1 MKQSQNGTNFIKDQL
16 DSNLNYEL
24 TRNKPTDFTRKR
36 KIGPKELI
44 IYNMNKKGLSSKME
58 EYHFFKITGYE
69 SISTPGMLKQR
80 EKLNPE
86 IFRHLNDGLLNVYY
100 KDCKEEMKLYNG
112 YLLTATDGSE
122 FEIPNTKTSKESFG
136 STTSGYKK
144 TENVARAKVSIVIDI
159 LNKFVLDIC
168 IAKHRTNDMKLSKIH
183 RNQII
188 SKFRDYKIINIKDR
202 GYTSLEDMYYSINNN
217 IKFIQRLDS
226 KTFSKEIS
234 QMKSNDEEIEIQYEY
249 NRIKYLKKTAP
260 ELYQYYL
267 DGNTIKLRAIKINLE
282 TETETEILLTNLD
295 FTYEEMKE
303 LYKLRWSIESTYH
316 QLKENLKIETISSGK
331 EVIVKQE
338 ILSQMLV
345 YNIAQSHIN
354 VAESKITQEKY
365 KHEMKINHNMA
376 MGLLKDYF
384 IYIIME
390 EKAEKRLLLMD
401 EFEQLI
407 AKYLCP
413 IRKNRKYKRNK
424 QIKNKH
430 HINKRKTF

>member
-100 KDCKEEMKLYNG
+100 KDCKEEMKLYKG

-122 FEIPNTKTSKESFG
+122 FEIPNTKTSKENFG

-183 RNQII
+183 RDQII

-267 DGNTIKLRAIKINLE
+267 DGNTIKLRAIKIEL
-282 TETETEILLTNLD
+282 ETETEILLTNLD

>member
-86 IFRHLNDGLLNVYY
+86 IFRHLNEGLLNVYY
-100 KDCKEEMKLYNG
+100 KDCKEEMKLYKG

-183 RNQII
+183 REQII

-267 DGNTIKLRAIKINLE
+267 NGNTIKLRAIKIEL
-282 TETETEILLTNLD
+282 ETETEILLTNLD

-345 YNIAQSHIN
+345 YNIVQSHIN

-407 AKYLCP
+407 VKYLCP

-424 QIKNKH
+424 PIKNKH

>member
-1 MKQSQNGTNFIKDQL
+1 MKQNQSGTDFIRDQL
-16 DSNLNYEL
+16 DSKLNYEL
-24 TRNKPTDFTRKR
+24 TRNKATDFTRKR

-58 EYHFFKITGYE
+58 EYQFFKITGYE

-80 EKLNPE
+80 EKLNPN
-86 IFRHLNDGLLNVYY
+86 IFVHLNDGLLNVYY
-100 KDCKEEMKLYNG
+100 NDCKDEMKLYKG

-136 STTSGYKK
+136 RTTSGYKK
-144 TENVARAKVSIVIDI
+144 KETTARAKVSIVIDI
-159 LNKFVLDIC
+159 LNKFVLDVC
-168 IAKHRTNDMKLSKIH
+168 ISKHRTNDIKLSKIH
-183 RNQII
+183 RENMAF
-188 SKFRDYKIINIKDR
+188 KFSEYKIINIKDR
-202 GYTSLEDMYYSINNN
+202 GYVSLEDMYYSINND

-226 KTFSKEIS
+226 KSFNKEIK
-234 QMKSNDEEIEIQYEY
+234 QMKSNDEEIEIEYEY
-249 NRIKYLKKTAP
+249 NRIRYLKKTAP
-260 ELYQYYL
+260 ELYEYYL
-267 DGNTIKLRAIKINLE
+267 NGNTIKVRAVKIKL
-282 TETETEILLTNLD
+282 ETETEILLTNLD
-295 FTYEEMKE
+295 FTYEEIKE

-354 VAESKITQEKY
+354 VAETKINQKKY
-365 KHEMKINHNMA
+365 KYKMKINHNMA
-376 MGLLKDYF
+376 LGLLKDYF
-384 IYIIME
+384 IYILME
-390 EKAEKRLLLMD
+390 EKSKKRLLLMD

-407 AKYLCP
+407 IKYLCP
-413 IRKNRKYKRNK
+413 VRENRKYKRNK
-424 QIKNKH
+424 QIKNKY

>member
-86 IFRHLNDGLLNVYY
+86 IFRHLNDGLINVYY
-100 KDCKEEMKLYNG
+100 KDCKEEMKLYKG

-122 FEIPNTKTSKESFG
+122 FEIPNTKISKESFG
-136 STTSGYKK
+136 ITTSGYKK

-183 RNQII
+183 RERIL
-188 SKFRDYKIINIKDR
+188 SKFKDYKIINIKDR

-267 DGNTIKLRAIKINLE
+267 DGNTIKLRAIKIELE
-282 TETETEILLTNLD
+282 TENEILLTNLD

-354 VAESKITQEKY
+354 VAEAKIAQEKY

-390 EKAEKRLLLMD
+390 EKAEKRLSLMD

-407 AKYLCP
+407 IKYLCP

-424 QIKNKH
+424 QIRNKY

>member
-100 KDCKEEMKLYNG
+100 KDCKEEMKLYKG

-183 RNQII
+183 RDQII

-260 ELYQYYL
+260 ELYKHYL
-267 DGNTIKLRAIKINLE
+267 DGNTIKLRAIKIEL
-282 TETETEILLTNLD
+282 ETETEILLTNLD

-407 AKYLCP
+407 TKYLCP

>member
-1 MKQSQNGTNFIKDQL
+1 MRQSQNGTNFIRDQL
-16 DSNLNYEL
+16 ESKLNYEL
-24 TRNKPTDFTRKR
+24 LRNKTTDFTRKR

-58 EYHFFKITGYE
+58 EYQFFKITGYE

-80 EKLNPE
+80 EKLNPN
-86 IFRHLNDGLLNVYY
+86 IFEYLNNGLLDVYY
-100 KDCKEEMKLYNG
+100 QDCKEEMKLYKG

-122 FEIPNTKTSKESFG
+122 FEIPNTKTSKKSFG
-136 STTSGYKK
+136 STTSGRKK
-144 TENVARAKVSIVIDI
+144 TQTTARVKVSIVIDI
-159 LNKFVLDIC
+159 LNKFVLDVC

-183 RNQII
+183 RENMKLKFSNYKMI
-188 SKFRDYKIINIKDR
+188 SIKDR
-202 GYTSLEDMYYSINNN
+202 GYVSLEDIYYSIKND

-226 KTFSKEIS
+226 KSFNKEIS

-249 NRIKYLKKTAP
+249 NRIKTLKKTAP
-260 ELYQYYL
+260 ELYEYYL
-267 DGNTIKLRAIKINLE
+267 NGNTIKLRAVKIELE
-282 TETETEILLTNLD
+282 TEKEILLTNLD
-295 FTYEEMKE
+295 FTYEEIKE
-303 LYKLRWSIESTYH
+303 LYKLRWAIESTYH

-354 VAESKITQEKY
+354 VAEAKINQQKY
-365 KHEMKINHNMA
+365 KHKMKINHNMA
-376 MGLLKDYF
+376 MGLLKNYF

-390 EKAEKRLLLMD
+390 KSSKKRLLLMD

-407 AKYLCP
+407 LKYLCP
-413 IRKNRKYKRNK
+413 TRKNRKYKRNK
-424 QIKNKH
+424 KINNKH

>member
-267 DGNTIKLRAIKINLE
+267 DGNTIKLRAIKIEL
-282 TETETEILLTNLD
+282 ETETEILLTNLD

>member
-100 KDCKEEMKLYNG
+100 KDCKEEMKLYKG

-183 RNQII
+183 RDQII

-249 NRIKYLKKTAP
+249 NRIKYLKKIAP

-267 DGNTIKLRAIKINLE
+267 DGNTIKLRAIKIEL
-282 TETETEILLTNLD
+282 ETETEILLTNLD

>member
-80 EKLNPE
+80 EKLNSE

>member
-100 KDCKEEMKLYNG
+100 KDCKEEMKLYKG

-122 FEIPNTKTSKESFG
+122 FEIPNTKTSKENFG

-183 RNQII
+183 REQII

-267 DGNTIKLRAIKINLE
+267 DGNTIKLRAIKIEL
-282 TETETEILLTNLD
+282 ETETEILLTNLD

-407 AKYLCP
+407 VKYLCP

-424 QIKNKH
+424 QIRNKH

>member
-1 MKQSQNGTNFIKDQL
+1 MRQSQNGTNFIKNQL
-16 DSNLNYEL
+16 DYNLNYEL
-24 TRNKPTDFTRKR
+24 TRNNPTDFTRKR

-58 EYHFFKITGYE
+58 EYQFFKITGYE

-100 KDCKEEMKLYNG
+100 KDCKDEMKLYKG

-122 FEIPNTKTSKESFG
+122 FEIPNTKNSKKTFG

-183 RNQII
+183 RKQIR
-188 SKFRDYKIINIKDR
+188 SKFSDYKIINIKDR
-202 GYTSLEDMYYSINNN
+202 GYISLEDIYYSIKNN

-226 KTFSKEIS
+226 KTFKKEIS

-249 NRIKYLKKTAP
+249 NRIKHLKKTSP

-267 DGNTIKLRAIKINLE
+267 AGNTIKVRAIKIELD
-282 TETETEILLTNLD
+282 TETEILLTNLD
-295 FTYEEMKE
+295 FEHEEMKE
-303 LYKLRWSIESTYH
+303 LYKLRWSIEGTYH
-316 QLKENLKIETISSGK
+316 QLKENLKIETISSSK

-354 VAESKITQEKY
+354 VAESKIKQEKY
-365 KHEMKINHNMA
+365 KHKMKINHNMA

-390 EKAEKRLLLMD
+390 EKTENRLLLMD

-407 AKYLCP
+407 IRYLCP
-413 IRKNRKYKRNK
+413 VRRNRKYERNK

>member
-1 MKQSQNGTNFIKDQL
+1 
-16 DSNLNYEL
+16 
-24 TRNKPTDFTRKR
+24 
-36 KIGPKELI
+36 
-44 IYNMNKKGLSSKME
+44 
-58 EYHFFKITGYE
+58 
-69 SISTPGMLKQR
+69 
-80 EKLNPE
+80 
-86 IFRHLNDGLLNVYY
+86 
-100 KDCKEEMKLYNG
+100 
-112 YLLTATDGSE
+112 
-122 FEIPNTKTSKESFG
+122 
-136 STTSGYKK
+136 
-144 TENVARAKVSIVIDI
+144 
-159 LNKFVLDIC
+159 
-168 IAKHRTNDMKLSKIH
+168 
-183 RNQII
+183 
-188 SKFRDYKIINIKDR
+188 
-202 GYTSLEDMYYSINNN
+202 
-217 IKFIQRLDS
+217 
-226 KTFSKEIS
+226 
-234 QMKSNDEEIEIQYEY
+234 MKSNDEEIEIQYEY

-267 DGNTIKLRAIKINLE
+267 DGNTIKLRAIKIEL
-282 TETETEILLTNLD
+282 ETETEILLTNLD

>member
-100 KDCKEEMKLYNG
+100 KDCKEEMKLYKG

-183 RNQII
+183 RDQII

-267 DGNTIKLRAIKINLE
+267 DGNTIKLRAIKIEL
-282 TETETEILLTNLD
+282 ETETEILLTNLD

-354 VAESKITQEKY
+354 VAESKIKQEKY

-430 HINKRKTF
+430 HINKRKIF

>member
-100 KDCKEEMKLYNG
+100 KDCKEEMKLYKG

-183 RNQII
+183 RDQII

-267 DGNTIKLRAIKINLE
+267 DGNTIKLRAIKIEL
-282 TETETEILLTNLD
+282 ETETEILLTNLD

-354 VAESKITQEKY
+354 VAESKIKQEKY

>member
-234 QMKSNDEEIEIQYEY
+234 
-249 NRIKYLKKTAP
+249 
-260 ELYQYYL
+260 
-267 DGNTIKLRAIKINLE
+267 
-282 TETETEILLTNLD
+282 
-295 FTYEEMKE
+295 
-303 LYKLRWSIESTYH
+303 
-316 QLKENLKIETISSGK
+316 
-331 EVIVKQE
+331 
-338 ILSQMLV
+338 
-345 YNIAQSHIN
+345 
-354 VAESKITQEKY
+354 
-365 KHEMKINHNMA
+365 
-376 MGLLKDYF
+376 
-384 IYIIME
+384 
-390 EKAEKRLLLMD
+390 
-401 EFEQLI
+401 
-407 AKYLCP
+407 
-413 IRKNRKYKRNK
+413 
-424 QIKNKH
+424 
-430 HINKRKTF
+430 

>member
-1 MKQSQNGTNFIKDQL
+1 MKQSQSGTNFIKDQI
-16 DSNLNYEL
+16 DFHLNYEMV
-24 TRNKPTDFTRKR
+24 RNNPTDFTRKR

-58 EYHFFKITGYE
+58 EYQFFKITGYE

-80 EKLNPE
+80 EKLNPD
-86 IFRHLNDGLLNVYY
+86 IFTYLNDGLLDVYY
-100 KDCKEEMKLYNG
+100 QECRNEMKLYKG

-122 FEIPNTKTSKESFG
+122 FEIPNTKVSKESFG
-136 STTSGYKK
+136 STTSGYKH
-144 TENVARAKVSIVIDI
+144 TETTSRAKVSMVIDI
-159 LNKFVLDIC
+159 LNKFVLDVC
-168 IAKHRTNDMKLSKIH
+168 IAKHRTNDKKLSKIH
-183 RNQII
+183 RERIQR
-188 SKFRDYKIINIKDR
+188 KFHNYKIINIKDR
-202 GYTSLEDMYYSINNN
+202 GYISLEDMYYSINHD

-234 QMKSNDEEIEIQYEY
+234 QMKSNDEEIEIEYEY

-267 DGNTIKLRAIKINLE
+267 NGKRIKLRAIKIEL
-282 TETETEILLTNLD
+282 ETETEILLTNLD
-295 FTYEEMKE
+295 FSYEEIKK

-331 EVIVKQE
+331 KVIIKQE

-354 VAESKITQEKY
+354 VAEAEINQQKY
-365 KHEMKINHNMA
+365 KHKMKINHNMA

-390 EKAEKRLLLMD
+390 ENPKKRLLLMD

-407 AKYLCP
+407 KKYLCP
-413 IRKNRKYKRNK
+413 VRENRRYKRNK

>member
-100 KDCKEEMKLYNG
+100 KDCKEEMKLYKG

-122 FEIPNTKTSKESFG
+122 FEIPNTKTSKENFG

-183 RNQII
+183 RDQII

-234 QMKSNDEEIEIQYEY
+234 QMKSNDEEIEIQNEY

-267 DGNTIKLRAIKINLE
+267 DGNTIKLRAIKIEL
-282 TETETEILLTNLD
+282 ETETEILLTNLD

-407 AKYLCP
+407 VKYLCP

-424 QIKNKH
+424 QIRNKH

>member
-1 MKQSQNGTNFIKDQL
+1 MKQNQNGTNFIKDQL

-24 TRNKPTDFTRKR
+24 IRNKPTDFTRKR

-58 EYHFFKITGYE
+58 EYHFFKITEYE

-100 KDCKEEMKLYNG
+100 KDCKEEMKLYKG

-183 RNQII
+183 REQII

-234 QMKSNDEEIEIQYEY
+234 QMKSNDEEIEIQNEY

-267 DGNTIKLRAIKINLE
+267 NGNTIKLRAIKIEL
-282 TETETEILLTNLD
+282 ETETEILLTNLD

-390 EKAEKRLLLMD
+390 EKTEKRLLLMD

-407 AKYLCP
+407 VKYLCP

-424 QIKNKH
+424 QIRNKH

>member
-390 EKAEKRLLLMD
+390 EKVEKRLLLMD